1 MNAGAAMFK
10 LAVEAHDRALA
21 VGHRTLRQQ
30 ANELGHQLL
39 ANRPAGFEQ
48 LGKILDVT
56 TR

>member
-1 MNAGAAMFK
+1 MTK
-10 LAVEAHDRALA
+10 SPRPIETLWSYDRALA